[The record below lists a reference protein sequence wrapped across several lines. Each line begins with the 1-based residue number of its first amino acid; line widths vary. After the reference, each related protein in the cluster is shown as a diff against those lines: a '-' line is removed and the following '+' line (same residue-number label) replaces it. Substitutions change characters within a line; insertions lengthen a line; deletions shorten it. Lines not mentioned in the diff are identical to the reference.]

1 MGQGSH
7 LPGTQ
12 WTLGSGARHH
22 PTHIRAGHLW
32 QVSLPRRPCSDPSS
46 LPSPPVS
53 GPTM

>member
-22 PTHIRAGHLW
+22 PTHIRAG
-32 QVSLPRRPCSDPSS
+32 RP
-46 LPSPPVS
+46 LA
-53 GPTM
+53 GFLAQETLL